1 MIARAAHVESD
12 IEEAITDRSA
22 FFLQLTDEDLS
33 ALLQS
38 ELGSDDRIHDLDVE
52 IRPED
57 VKIAGKLSGRI
68 GVGFSG
74 VIGIVLDRGQVE
86 LELKSVNLSALPTPG
101 FVKDEIQPFIAEVL
115 DINERLR
122 ESGATQIQ
130 AVNLSTGV
138 IQIIGVQATG
148 ATVSA
153 ETLNSLAAGSGG
165 VTQPITPPGGD
176 VVPVGRT
183 GSASGSPMY
192 LALGDS
198 LAANVGVDDPR
209 EGYVSRFHSYLE
221 KARGESMGLVN
232 LGISG
237 ESTISILNGQL
248 QDALDILNNSE
259 DVAVLTIDLG
269 ANDVLAHLGSSDCT
283 QGDQGPRAAACVARV
298 NAALEAFSPNF
309 REILA
314 ELDDALPEGA
324 EMYVM
329 TVYNPFDLGI
339 GIPFET
345 YTSSVVAELNAA
357 IRAEA
362 EAVEAAVADPFD
374 EMADNAGVWTN
385 MLTEQD
391 IHPNADGYQV
401 LAYSLARAREQAN

>member
-57 VKIAGKLSGRI
+57 VKISGKLAGRI

-101 FVKDEIQPFIAEVL
+101 FVKDEIQPFIDEVL

-165 VTQPITPPGGD
+165 VTQPSHR
-176 VVPVGRT
+176 PVET
-183 GSASGSPMY
+183 
-192 LALGDS
+192 L
-198 LAANVGVDDPR
+198 
-209 EGYVSRFHSYLE
+209 SR
-221 KARGESMGLVN
+221 
-232 LGISG
+232 
-237 ESTISILNGQL
+237 
-248 QDALDILNNSE
+248 
-259 DVAVLTIDLG
+259 
-269 ANDVLAHLGSSDCT
+269 
-283 QGDQGPRAAACVARV
+283 
-298 NAALEAFSPNF
+298 
-309 REILA
+309 
-314 ELDDALPEGA
+314 
-324 EMYVM
+324 
-329 TVYNPFDLGI
+329 
-339 GIPFET
+339 
-345 YTSSVVAELNAA
+345 
-357 IRAEA
+357 
-362 EAVEAAVADPFD
+362 
-374 EMADNAGVWTN
+374 
-385 MLTEQD
+385 
-391 IHPNADGYQV
+391 
-401 LAYSLARAREQAN
+401 